1 MSQMSNP
8 DGVNPSSPTHV
19 RRLGIRRRSIII
31 SVIFHGV
38 LLSSLLCWYIPQRV
52 ESTNQKTLQ
61 SSSTN
66 VDPAHASVPPP
77 LPPTPGSNVPAGQI
91 EASLK
96 SAMDQTRDLSNE
108 RKLTELEKN
117 LERLDSISSAESV
130 QKTTQKI
137 AGVLGLSSGPRPNTQ
152 PIVGAFD
159 INTAQIHDVTRSRD
173 DNGKWRYQSVLVDA
187 GGRTQQVELS
197 DKNGEATFNTF
208 QQLKKFPMADGIYR
222 ELVMPMLQKMLAA
235 ADASQAQVRKAK
247 EQQAAE
253 QESTTDQRTP
263 PVGSERPP
271 SVPDTRNASE

>member
-1 MSQMSNP
+1 MNQMSNP

-38 LLSSLLCWYIPQRV
+38 LLISLLCWYIPQRV
-52 ESTNQKTLQ
+52 ESTNQETLQ

-66 VDPAHASVPPP
+66 VDPPQASVPPP
-77 LPPTPGSNVPAGQI
+77 LPPTPGSNVPAVQI

-137 AGVLGLSSGPRPNTQ
+137 AGVLGLSSGPRPNAQ

-173 DNGKWRYQSVLVDA
+173 DNGNWRYQSVLVDA

-197 DKNGEATFNTF
+197 DKTGEDTFNTF
-208 QQLKKFPMADGIYR
+208 QQLKKFPMANGIYR

-247 EQQAAE
+247 QQQAAE

-263 PVGSERPP
+263 SVVRERPP
-271 SVPDTRNASE
+271 SVPETGHASE

>member
-1 MSQMSNP
+1 M
-8 DGVNPSSPTHV
+8 
-19 RRLGIRRRSIII
+19 RRRSIII

-38 LLSSLLCWYIPQRV
+38 LLISLLCWYIPQRV

-66 VDPAHASVPPP
+66 FDPPQPSVPPP

-137 AGVLGLSSGPRPNTQ
+137 AGVLGLSSGPRPKTQ

-173 DNGKWRYQSVLVDA
+173 DNGNWRYQSVLVDA

-208 QQLKKFPMADGIYR
+208 QQLKKFPMANGIYR

-247 EQQAAE
+247 QQQAAA

-263 PVGSERPP
+263 PVVSERPP
-271 SVPDTRNASE
+271 SVSETRNASE